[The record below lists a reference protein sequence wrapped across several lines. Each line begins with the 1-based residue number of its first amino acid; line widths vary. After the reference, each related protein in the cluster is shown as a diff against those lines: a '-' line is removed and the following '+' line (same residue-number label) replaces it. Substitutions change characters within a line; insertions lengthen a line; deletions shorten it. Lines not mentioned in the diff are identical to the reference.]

1 MPPAAEYFVGTVNDE
16 LVCHVA
22 IAPFFTAN
30 AYRATRLVVMPE
42 WQGAGVGTKFLEW
55 VCEYHKQGL
64 GRCGRKLPTMFHTSH
79 PQLIGYLKNSP
90 KWVLKSQQLYGG
102 NKVKSMHPIKIAN
115 AKKLLKGTEVS
126 EIRESFGSKSNTAGY
141 GGHFRAVQ
149 GFKYI
154 GERPWK
160 LA

>member
-22 IAPFFTAN
+22 VAPFFMSG

-42 WQGAGVGTKFLEW
+42 WQGAGVGTRFLEW
-55 VCEYHKQGL
+55 VCEYHKNGN
-64 GRCGRKLPTMFHTSH
+64 GRCAKKLPTLFHTSH
-79 PQLIGYLKNSP
+79 PQLISFLASSK
-90 KWVLKSQQLYGG
+90 KWVLKSQQMFGV
-102 NKVKSMHPIKIAN
+102 NKAKSGATIA
-115 AKKLLKGTEVS
+115 
-126 EIRESFGSKSNTAGY
+126 KSNAGRKTIGASAGNSGGY

-154 GERPWK
+154 GEK
-160 LA
+160 